1 MFSKVKIL
9 VIMNINKFKEAI
21 MVRNINDEIS
31 RIKDEEKSLYELN
44 ICLAEFEKRKKKLD
58 IIQRVSLVVGL
69 ALPIFLIDI
78 IVKNSIY
85 LILLVI
91 FIYYVIFPLVS
102 INVTTITKALKEII
116 AEKND

>member
-44 ICLAEFEKRKKKLD
+44 ICFAEFEKRKKVRYYTKSISSFGFSFTD
-58 IIQRVSLVVGL
+58 I
-69 ALPIFLIDI
+69 F
-78 IVKNSIY
+78 N
-85 LILLVI
+85 
-91 FIYYVIFPLVS
+91 
-102 INVTTITKALKEII
+102 
-116 AEKND
+116 